1 MMGTILTVLHFQ
13 IRVISRFRS
22 WYFSIFS
29 FSLMFT
35 LVLKGKATSKIRHVL
50 SSFFNT
56 TISDLLCS
64 RGWSVWILKSNNNFI
79 MSDSSTACGS
89 CYTIFPRFQSCT
101 SRRTASGL
109 FVPPYRVSKAGIGSE
124 QTSYIP
130 PNMADWFLSPLIHP
144 ARSRYSLLV
153 DPILYTVCP

>member
-1 MMGTILTVLHFQ
+1 MNF
-13 IRVISRFRS
+13 
-22 WYFSIFS
+22 
-29 FSLMFT
+29 
-35 LVLKGKATSKIRHVL
+35 KAISKIRHVL
-50 SSFFNT
+50 SSLFNT

-124 QTSYIP
+124 PTSYIP
-130 PNMADWFLSPLIHP
+130 PGYGWLIPLSPHSLHAADIVCF
-144 ARSRYSLLV
+144 SIRYFILLDLALPWLSLLSLFLTFLV
-153 DPILYTVCP
+153 PPE